1 MTASTDPGPHAALA
15 ALGLRSGAEVRFRRR
30 EGGRWRPAI
39 VERIERDGSIGLR
52 DPKGA
57 ARAIPSELI
66 EVAGEGPRGGRVW
79 EPLPDVIARVEQL
92 RLL

>member
-1 MTASTDPGPHAALA
+1 MTSPAEPQPQAALA
-15 ALGLRSGAEVRFRRR
+15 ALGLRSGAVVRFRRR
-30 EGGRWRPAI
+30 EGGRWRSAT
-39 VERIERDGSIGLR
+39 VERVERDGSIGLR

-79 EPLPDVIARVEQL
+79 EPLPEVIARVEQL